1 MAAMTTPSR
10 PVVLVSTASTSRD
23 RGLRRQDAVTGRN
36 YSQAL
41 LAEGALPLMAANLD
55 PAAAHDFMLRADGLL
70 LSGGADVDPAAYGR
84 APRPGLGVVD
94 QERDAF
100 EVALYRA
107 ARALGRPVFGIC
119 RGIQLINVAE
129 GGTLHQ
135 HVPDLPHAI
144 QHEQASIDGRPH
156 HRIDLLHGSLA
167 ARAADAPAVMTNT
180 YHHQAIDDLAPT
192 LRATGHSEDG
202 LVEVAE
208 GTEGGWLLAVQWHPE
223 MSYASYPA
231 GRWPFRAF
239 VQALVPGP
247 EPARAP
253 GGAAPASW

>member
-55 PAAAHDFMLRADGLL
+55 PAAAHD
-70 LSGGADVDPAAYGR
+70 SV
-84 APRPGLGVVD
+84 
-94 QERDAF
+94 
-100 EVALYRA
+100 
-107 ARALGRPVFGIC
+107 
-119 RGIQLINVAE
+119 
-129 GGTLHQ
+129 
-135 HVPDLPHAI
+135 
-144 QHEQASIDGRPH
+144 
-156 HRIDLLHGSLA
+156 LA
-167 ARAADAPAVMTNT
+167 ARA
-180 YHHQAIDDLAPT
+180 
-192 LRATGHSEDG
+192 
-202 LVEVAE
+202 AE

-239 VQALVPGP
+239 VQALVPAP